1 MRLLIAAWAATRTV
15 LLLCVFKVIT
25 VPGPDVTSDVS
36 VIYQGWYRVLSTGV
50 FPPDDVTWQYPPAA
64 ALAILSPALL
74 PFLEYPA
81 AFYVLACA
89 ADAAAFALLLY
100 ASRRGAGPER
110 GRGRAGAWVWVAGV
124 PLLGPTVYARYD
136 LMVTAVAVAALL
148 ALSRSPRTAGAL
160 AAFGALLKVWPALLL
175 VGTPRGRVTRAVW
188 GAAVAAALV
197 LTAAFAAAMPGAL
210 DFLTH
215 QRDRGTEVESV
226 GALVFHVAR
235 HFGWEGQ
242 VLLNYGSVEFLGPYV
257 DLVSTAALL
266 CTAAAFGWML
276 RWRLRA
282 VEWTASTAADAA
294 FAAVLL
300 FTVTSR
306 VISPQYMVW
315 LVGLAAVC
323 VTLRTGRQGL
333 PAVLVVVATGV
344 TLLEFPLNFGSVVA
358 SDALGVTLLV
368 VRNGLLVAAA
378 VLACAR
384 LWRTTVTEPLR
395 RTERAPGNDE
405 DSEDGGDGG
414 DGRGRGAKAPEPE
427 GGLVSR

>member
-1 MRLLIAAWAATRTV
+1 MRLPVAAWAATRTV
-15 LLLCVFKVIT
+15 VLLCVFKVIT

-36 VIYQGWYRVLSTGV
+36 VIYRGWYEVLRTGV
-50 FPPDDVTWQYPPAA
+50 FPQDDVTWQYPPAA

-100 ASRRGAGPER
+100 ASRRAPDGGRRHRYAGV
-110 GRGRAGAWVWVAGV
+110 WVWVAGV

-148 ALSRSPRTAGAL
+148 ALARRPRTAGAL

-175 VGTPRGRVTRAVW
+175 VGTPRGRVTRLVW
-188 GAAVAAALV
+188 GAAAVVALL
-197 LTAAFAAAMPGAL
+197 LTAAFAAAMPGSL

-215 QRDRGTEVESV
+215 QRDRGTEVESL
-226 GALVFHVAR
+226 GSLVFHVAR

-257 DLVSTAALL
+257 DTVSTAALV
-266 CTAAAFGWML
+266 CSAAAFGWL
-276 RWRLRA
+276 LWWRLRA
-282 VEWTASTAADAA
+282 VEWTGSTAADAA

-333 PAVLVVVATGV
+333 PALLVVVATGV

-358 SDALGVTLLV
+358 SDALGITLLV
-368 VRNGLLVAAA
+368 VRNGLLLAAA

-384 LWRTTVTEPLR
+384 LWRTTVTEPR
-395 RTERAPGNDE
+395 RRAADRA
-405 DSEDGGDGG
+405 GG
-414 DGRGRGAKAPEPE
+414 DGRAPSAERD
-427 GGLVSR
+427 GGLLAR

>member
-1 MRLLIAAWAATRTV
+1 MRLPVAAWAATRTV

-36 VIYQGWYRVLSTGV
+36 VIYRGWYEVLRTGV

-89 ADAAAFALLLY
+89 VDAVAFGLLLY
-100 ASRRGAGPER
+100 AGRRTPRGAR
-110 GRGRAGAWVWVAGV
+110 RTRCAGAWVWVAGV
-124 PLLGPTVYARYD
+124 PLLGPTAYARYD

-148 ALSRSPRTAGAL
+148 ALARRPRAAGAL

-175 VGTPRGRVTRAVW
+175 VGTPRGRVTRIVW
-188 GAAVAAALV
+188 GTAVAVALL
-197 LTAAFAAAMPGAL
+197 LTAAFAVAMPGAL

-215 QRDRGTEVESV
+215 QRDRGTEVESE

-235 HFGWEGQ
+235 HFGWDGQ

-257 DLVSTAALL
+257 DVVSAAAMA
-266 CTAAAFGWML
+266 CTVAAFGWL
-276 RWRLRA
+276 LWWRTRA

-333 PAVLVVVATGV
+333 PALLVVVATGV

-358 SDALGVTLLV
+358 SDALGITLLV

-384 LWRTTVTEPLR
+384 LWRTTVTEPR
-395 RTERAPGNDE
+395 RRAAGPTAGDA
-405 DSEDGGDGG
+405 GDGG
-414 DGRGRGAKAPEPE
+414 GGIGRAASRDRKDGLLAR
-427 GGLVSR
+427 